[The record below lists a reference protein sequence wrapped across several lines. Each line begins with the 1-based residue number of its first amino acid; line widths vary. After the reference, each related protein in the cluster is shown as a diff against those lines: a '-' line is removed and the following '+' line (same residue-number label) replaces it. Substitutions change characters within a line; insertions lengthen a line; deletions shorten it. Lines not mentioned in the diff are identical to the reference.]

1 MCLKAVL
8 VSFDCLLMYV
18 ALKNS
23 SMPKRNCSMAL
34 KVLTPRRSDKVV
46 RIYYFIF
53 ERTDKVRSVDKAV
66 PILGYSMFEICSHL
80 KH

>member
-1 MCLKAVL
+1 MV
-8 VSFDCLLMYV
+8 
-18 ALKNS
+18 
-23 SMPKRNCSMAL
+23 P
-34 KVLTPRRSDKVV
+34 KVV

-66 PILGYSMFEICSHL
+66 PILGYSMFEIGTNL